1 VALCVSFGYPL
12 GLPQG
17 GSCTVSVA
25 FEPGAAGP
33 LSAALTFT
41 DNALGSPQSVALSG
55 TGTMSFQQVPGSLTQ
70 IAVGADGT
78 VWGLNASQQVYRYD
92 PSEPP
97 HVVGRFSASGEPLEV

>member
-1 VALCVSFGYPL
+1 MI
-12 GLPQG
+12 
-17 GSCTVSVA
+17 T
-25 FEPGAAGP
+25 E
-33 LSAALTFT
+33 
-41 DNALGSPQSVALSG
+41 
-55 TGTMSFQQVPGSLTQ
+55 GSLTQ